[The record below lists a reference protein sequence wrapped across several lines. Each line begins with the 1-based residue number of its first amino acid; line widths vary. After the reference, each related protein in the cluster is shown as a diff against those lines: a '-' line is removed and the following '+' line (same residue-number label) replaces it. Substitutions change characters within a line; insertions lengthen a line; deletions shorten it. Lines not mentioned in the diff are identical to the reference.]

1 MDLNTSMIIG
11 AYFLG
16 SVPFGLLIGLG
27 IKGVDVREVG
37 SGNIGASNVSR
48 ACGRG
53 WGRVTLLLDALKG
66 ALPVALA
73 LQASMELASAVGL
86 AAILGHCF
94 PIWLRFRGG
103 KGVATSAGAMAVLAP
118 LSTAV
123 AVAVWWVSYRATRIS
138 AVGSLAACVGL
149 IGALWVL
156 EPHGLRL
163 GVAAVAVVVLRHRE
177 NLQRLSQGTEHRT
190 EL

>member
-11 AYFLG
+11 AYFFG

-27 IKGVDVREVG
+27 VKGVDVREVG

-53 WGRVTLLLDALKG
+53 WGRLTLLLDAFKG

-73 LQASMELASAVGL
+73 QQVSMELASAVGL

-123 AVAVWWVSYRATRIS
+123 AVAVWWIGYRATRIS
-138 AVGSLAACVGL
+138 SVGSLAACVGL

-163 GVAAVAVVVLRHRE
+163 GVAAVAVVLLRHRE
-177 NLQRLSQGTEHRT
+177 NLQRLSQGTEHRSKI
-190 EL
+190 